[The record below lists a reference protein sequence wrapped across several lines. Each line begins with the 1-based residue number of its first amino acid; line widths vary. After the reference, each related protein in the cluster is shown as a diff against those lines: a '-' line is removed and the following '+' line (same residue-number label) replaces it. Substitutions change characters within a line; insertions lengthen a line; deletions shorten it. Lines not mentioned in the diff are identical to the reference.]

1 MVPGPA
7 HRLGL
12 LLPPLLALTT
22 GLWDIRRDGALWQDE
37 AVTYEMAHRTLPELW
52 ATLAG
57 ADAVH
62 GLYYLLMHGVFAL
75 WDGGPVALRLPSVLA
90 TAGAAAGV
98 AALGRELAGPRAG
111 LAAGVLFPLL
121 PAVQRYAQEGRSYAL
136 VTALV
141 VAQTWLL
148 LRACTERGG
157 RRRRTW
163 WAGYALLTALSGLL
177 HEFALLALPAH
188 GIALLVSRAPR
199 AVARAWAR
207 VACGAAVIVTPLVL
221 LSLRQSEQV
230 GWISVSLAGDIAGF
244 LLPAAVGVAAA
255 AVVRRGSAAGPGP
268 RVHTWALPLL
278 VVPPALLL
286 LASAV
291 RPLYV
296 DRYVLYSQ
304 AGLALLVGAA
314 LDRVSRPARARR
326 LLVPVLVAAAVPALW
341 PVGTQLR
348 DPHSR
353 TDDAW
358 AIGRAVAQA
367 SRPGDAVLFVPASRR
382 VWTLSREPASYGA
395 VDLALAASPRA
406 GHTLYG
412 TELPAPD
419 IRARMVRV
427 SRIVVVHDPARDRRE
442 ADGREWTKK
451 ATLRAHFTPCGERT
465 SGVARIVVYER
476 GSRC

>member
-1 MVPGPA
+1 M
-7 HRLGL
+7 
-12 LLPPLLALTT
+12 
-22 GLWDIRRDGALWQDE
+22 
-37 AVTYEMAHRTLPELW
+37 TYEMAHRALPGLW

-98 AALGRELAGPRAG
+98 AALGRGLAGPRAG

-141 VAQTWLL
+141 VAQTSLL
-148 LRACTERGG
+148 LQACTEPGG
-157 RRRRTW
+157 RRRRVR

-188 GIALLVSRAPR
+188 GIALLASRAPR
-199 AVARAWAR
+199 AVGRAWAR
-207 VACGAAVIVTPLVL
+207 AACGAAVTVTPLVL
-221 LSLRQSEQV
+221 LSLRQSGQV
-230 GWISVSLAGDIAGF
+230 AWISVSLAGDVAGF
-244 LLPAAVGVAAA
+244 LLLAVVGAAAA
-255 AVVRRGSAAGPGP
+255 AVVRRASAAPAPGP
-268 RVHTWALPLL
+268 RLHTWALPLL
-278 VVPPALLL
+278 LVPPALLL

-314 LDRVSRPARARR
+314 LDRLSRPARAWR
-326 LLVPVLVAAAVPALW
+326 LLAPVLVAAAVPALW

-353 TDDAW
+353 TDDAR
-358 AIGRAVAQA
+358 AIGRAVAQV
-367 SRPGDAVLFVPASRR
+367 SRPGDGVLFVPASRR
-382 VWTLSREPASYGA
+382 VWALSREPASYGA

-412 TELPAPD
+412 TELPAPG
-419 IRARMVRV
+419 IRSRMLRV

-442 ADGREWTKK
+442 ADGRERTKR

-465 SGVARIVVYER
+465 VGVARIVVYER